1 MHENSG
7 LDPAGAGGGI
17 PAKAR
22 RGGAME
28 HMATRRAMQGRKP
41 KSSLGA
47 VLAPASATSSHR
59 SPVAAPSEESI
70 ERHSGARQPN
80 SDLPEFGHIVVQVG
94 NSRPGWR
101 KTGISRFRAWSFGP
115 SRNDEINTRGVMP
128 GQREVNQ

>member
-28 HMATRRAMQGRKP
+28 HKATRRAMRGRKP

-47 VLAPASATSSHR
+47 VLASASAISSHR

-80 SDLPEFGHIVVQVG
+80 SGVPEFGHIIVQVG
-94 NSRPGWR
+94 NSRPGRR
-101 KTGISRFRAWSFGP
+101 KTGISRFRAGP
-115 SRNDEINTRGVMP
+115 SDHP
-128 GQREVNQ
+128 GMTKSIHGASCRDSAK

>member
-7 LDPAGAGGGI
+7 LDPAGGGI
-17 PAKAR
+17 PAKAG

-28 HMATRRAMQGRKP
+28 HKATRRAMRGRKP

-47 VLAPASATSSHR
+47 VLASASAISNHR
-59 SPVAAPSEESI
+59 SPIAASSEESI

-80 SDLPEFGHIVVQVG
+80 SGVPEFGDIIFQVG

-101 KTGISRFRAWSFGP
+101 KTGIARFRAWSFGP

>member
-17 PAKAR
+17 PANAR

-28 HMATRRAMQGRKP
+28 HKVTRRAMRGRKA
-41 KSSLGA
+41 KSSRGA
-47 VLAPASATSSHR
+47 VLASAPAISSHR

-70 ERHSGARQPN
+70 ERHSGVRQPN
-80 SDLPEFGHIVVQVG
+80 SGVPEFGDIIFQVG
-94 NSRPGWR
+94 NGRPGWR
-101 KTGISRFRAWSFGP
+101 KTGISRFRAWSLGP